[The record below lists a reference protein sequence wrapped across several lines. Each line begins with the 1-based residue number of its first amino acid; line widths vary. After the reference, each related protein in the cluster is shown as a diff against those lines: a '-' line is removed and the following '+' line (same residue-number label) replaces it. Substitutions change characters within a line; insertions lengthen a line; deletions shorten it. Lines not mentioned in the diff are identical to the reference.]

1 MAGPE
6 KQFDTDKV
14 ISLAMGLFD
23 RNGYEKTSI
32 SDLLA
37 VMKIHRSSFYATFGS
52 KRGLFIRALS
62 EYSVHILESIR
73 AALLDASDD
82 YIANIQN
89 WLDVLLGALHSGRA
103 VELGANAFLD
113 IANRDAEVQRLA
125 NEFFLGLE
133 NIVDRALE
141 LSGRDIQIGRLD
153 REHLASLIALQV
165 QSILLLYKSGVPLS
179 MIDNSITLI
188 KALLD
193 TPPSARRG

>member
-1 MAGPE
+1 
-6 KQFDTDKV
+6 
-14 ISLAMGLFD
+14 
-23 RNGYEKTSI
+23 
-32 SDLLA
+32 
-37 VMKIHRSSFYATFGS
+37 
-52 KRGLFIRALS
+52 
-62 EYSVHILESIR
+62 LESIR

-82 YIANIQN
+82 YIANIQD

-113 IANRDAEVQRLA
+113 IANRDTEVQRLA

-153 REHLASLIALQV
+153 REHLA
-165 QSILLLYKSGVPLS
+165 ILLLYKSGVPLS

>member
-1 MAGPE
+1 M
-6 KQFDTDKV
+6 
-14 ISLAMGLFD
+14 
-23 RNGYEKTSI
+23 
-32 SDLLA
+32 
-37 VMKIHRSSFYATFGS
+37 
-52 KRGLFIRALS
+52 
-62 EYSVHILESIR
+62 
-73 AALLDASDD
+73 
-82 YIANIQN
+82 
-89 WLDVLLGALHSGRA
+89 LLGALHSGRA

-179 MIDNSITLI
+179 MIDNSITLV

-193 TPPSARRG
+193 TPLSARRG